1 MASDT
6 DSDARA
12 VLIIGDGM
20 GGRPVPELDGRT
32 TLEAAITSSMDSVA
46 RTGACGLMNSVGP
59 GIRAGSDTSHLALL
73 GYDPYE
79 YYTGRGPYECA
90 GIDMEVLSGDVAFR
104 CNFAT
109 VDGDLNVIDR
119 RAGRIEHG
127 TDQLA
132 ALLNG
137 MEIEGV
143 TCFVKESVAH
153 RAGLVLRGEGLGHRV
168 TDVDPHAEAPL
179 HECQALDPDSEKTAR
194 VVNEFVR
201 RSYELLGR
209 HQVNKARQ
217 QEGLP
222 PANIMLPRGV
232 GVGPHLTP
240 FDEKNHLTSA
250 MVVETGLVQGIGR
263 YAGMNV
269 LDVEGLTGGYD
280 TDAQAFSRAILEA
293 AATHTYVLANVKAPD
308 IGGHDQDP
316 TKKVEAIELVDVI
329 VGDVLEGLDLE
340 TTLLV
345 VTADHAT
352 PITVGDHSG
361 DAVPLAMCG
370 RGVTSDA
377 VASFGE
383 RACAAGLLGHVRG
396 MDLLNIITNLLAIQE
411 KYGA

>member
-1 MASDT
+1 MEASADL
-6 DSDARA
+6 RA

-20 GGRPVPELDGRT
+20 GGRPVPELGGKT
-32 TLEAAITSSMDSVA
+32 TLEAAITPSMDWVA
-46 RTGACGLMNSVGP
+46 RAGACGLMNPIAP
-59 GIRAGSDTSHLALL
+59 GIRAGSDTSHLAIL
-73 GYDPYE
+73 GYDPYQ

-90 GIDMEVLSGDVAFR
+90 GIDMEVRGGDVAFR

-109 VDGDLNVIDR
+109 VDGNLNVIDR

-132 ALLNG
+132 AALNA

-143 TCFVKESVAH
+143 ACFVKESVAH
-153 RAGLVLRGEGLGHRV
+153 RAGLILRGEGLGHRV
-168 TDVDPHAEAPL
+168 TDVDPHGEGPI

-201 RSYELLGR
+201 RSYEILSR
-209 HQVNKARQ
+209 HQVNKAREQ
-217 QEGLP
+217 QGQH

-232 GVGPHLTP
+232 GVAPHLTP
-240 FDEKNHLTSA
+240 FDQKSNLKSA
-250 MVVETGLVQGIGR
+250 MVVETGLIRGIGK

-269 LDVEGLTGGYD
+269 MDVEGLTGGYD
-280 TDAQAFSRAILEA
+280 TNAQAFSKAILEA
-293 AATHTYVLANVKAPD
+293 ASTHSYVLANVKAPD
-308 IGGHDQDP
+308 LGGHDQDP

-340 TTLLV
+340 KALLV

-361 DAVPLAMCG
+361 DAVPIAFCG
-370 RGVTSDA
+370 RGATTDN
-377 VASFGE
+377 VAYFGE
-383 RACAAGLLGHVRG
+383 RTCAAGHMGHIRG
-396 MDLLNIITNLLAIQE
+396 LDMINIITNLLAIQE